1 MTGRH
6 DRRVELLASQD
17 AILAGL
23 CLLTGRNILSLGY
36 NSVRHQR
43 LTLTFAPDFH
53 SKVKTQFL

>member
-1 MTGRH
+1 MTGQH

-36 NSVRHQR
+36 NSVRHWR
-43 LTLTFAPDFH
+43 LRACIHGVGDPGL
-53 SKVKTQFL
+53 VG